1 MPVLYSA
8 AVNYPVLL
16 NLALTF
22 ETIALHFYLSDP
34 IRGVGSH
41 RVEDLNVVAK
51 GVEFAKGRL
60 RGSDE

>member
-1 MPVLYSA
+1 
-8 AVNYPVLL
+8 VNYPVLL

-51 GVEFAKGRL
+51 GVEVAKGRL